1 MNRTKPSNA
10 VRPDG
15 QTSSRWRSDRT
26 RSTALLNH
34 CRELASSTLIE
45 ALPAIMDKLDDAM
58 FDLANRSDDNQQRS
72 VYFESMRH
80 VRVKRAGIE
89 TEFRRVFKESV
100 QATLERLADSNEAS
114 GFSDVSSEDLDLVG
128 EDDLE
133 ETLAVTNMVRKIR
146 TNCKQPLYALDRRI
160 AELLK
165 VDEIEPEN
173 NPFGP
178 ETMCNAFKDACDQI
192 DVDVEVR
199 LVILKLFDQHIG
211 AQLERLYCE
220 INDYLVAEAVLPA
233 IRHNVK
239 AQPNVAQEPG
249 AESSAG
255 PAPDT
260 PAPPPIQHDQ
270 PAIAQPVHVASTNAG
285 LLDALRQIMDVNFVT
300 RNAAHPPSEGQLW
313 LVGQLTHLQ
322 QGDSQGA
329 CEDLASLDVSGVRT
343 GTVNVLRDLKRP
355 TVVNGIGE
363 IDAMMFDVVAMMF
376 DFILDDKKMPAP
388 MKALIGRLQI
398 PMLKVAIL
406 DKAFFARKFHP
417 ARKFLN
423 AIAEAAVGWSE
434 DQDRNDALY
443 AKLEAMVE
451 RVIGEF
457 DERVEV
463 FAEVLAELEKFLEQE
478 ETEAES
484 SANVFADAIQGRERL
499 KLARTKAEE
508 QIQRCLGQPGL
519 YDVVG
524 DFLTSHWKELLFVR
538 YFEEG
543 DTGEGWTEAVQAM
556 DDLVWSVAP
565 KSLDQDRRHLTEV
578 LPGLLRRI
586 RDGMKQLGIPGS
598 TSARFL
604 STLKKLHIAA
614 IRNEPCG
621 DDSDPFTRR
630 SAVGDSDSTSDI
642 VIEDVSSDSIDFHW
656 PEAEPYS
663 VEELSLIKLAIHR
676 ANEVIYGTAASRPE
690 CIGMGTTLVAA
701 QFRDNR
707 LTAAHVGDARLYRLR
722 GDVFQRLTADHSL
735 RQHLVN
741 KGIYT
746 AEEVEQK
753 LHSNVITRAI
763 GPEVSVDVDVQEI
776 ETEPDDL
783 YLLCSDGLTDMV
795 DDVTLSEILS
805 EQHMDLATASR
816 ALVDR
821 ANESGGCDNISVIL
835 ARVIGT
841 GADSKEHGGDSNG
854 AAHVDMYGLTDVGRK
869 RSHNEDHIALDTAHG
884 IAIVA
889 DGMGGCNAG
898 EIASEMAVKII
909 LEALRNGSVDT
920 IGVTSGEGTRTSRI
934 TSEDRLAETTA
945 DASALRRRHGGDI
958 VIEGLGTDIAYEPE
972 EEDEFTDIVRSLD
985 VGSWVE
991 FYHVDGGTTRARLT
1005 WVSPVTGRYL
1015 FTDRKGMKVAD
1026 CTVHGLAMEMKRSSV
1041 AVIEDV
1047 PLFDRI
1053 IGTIK
1058 EHLHADNAQSH

>member
-406 DKAFFARKFHP
+406 DKAFFARKFRGSGSQRRLIRETGSDGRACHRRVRRTRRGVCRGP
-417 ARKFLN
+417 RGARE
-423 AIAEAAVGWSE
+423 ISRTG
-434 DQDRNDALY
+434 RN
-443 AKLEAMVE
+443 
-451 RVIGEF
+451 R
-457 DERVEV
+457 
-463 FAEVLAELEKFLEQE
+463 
-478 ETEAES
+478 
-484 SANVFADAIQGRERL
+484 GREQRKRL
-499 KLARTKAEE
+499 
-508 QIQRCLGQPGL
+508 C
-519 YDVVG
+519 
-524 DFLTSHWKELLFVR
+524 
-538 YFEEG
+538 
-543 DTGEGWTEAVQAM
+543 
-556 DDLVWSVAP
+556 
-565 KSLDQDRRHLTEV
+565 RRHSGPRASQACANQGGGTNPAL
-578 LPGLLRRI
+578 
-586 RDGMKQLGIPGS
+586 S
-598 TSARFL
+598 WSAR
-604 STLKKLHIAA
+604 
-614 IRNEPCG
+614 
-621 DDSDPFTRR
+621 
-630 SAVGDSDSTSDI
+630 
-642 VIEDVSSDSIDFHW
+642 
-656 PEAEPYS
+656 
-663 VEELSLIKLAIHR
+663 
-676 ANEVIYGTAASRPE
+676 
-690 CIGMGTTLVAA
+690 
-701 QFRDNR
+701 
-707 LTAAHVGDARLYRLR
+707 
-722 GDVFQRLTADHSL
+722 
-735 RQHLVN
+735 
-741 KGIYT
+741 
-746 AEEVEQK
+746 
-753 LHSNVITRAI
+753 
-763 GPEVSVDVDVQEI
+763 
-776 ETEPDDL
+776 
-783 YLLCSDGLTDMV
+783 
-795 DDVTLSEILS
+795 
-805 EQHMDLATASR
+805 
-816 ALVDR
+816 
-821 ANESGGCDNISVIL
+821 
-835 ARVIGT
+835 
-841 GADSKEHGGDSNG
+841 
-854 AAHVDMYGLTDVGRK
+854 
-869 RSHNEDHIALDTAHG
+869 
-884 IAIVA
+884 
-889 DGMGGCNAG
+889 
-898 EIASEMAVKII
+898 
-909 LEALRNGSVDT
+909 
-920 IGVTSGEGTRTSRI
+920 
-934 TSEDRLAETTA
+934 
-945 DASALRRRHGGDI
+945 ALRRRRGFSHQSLEGAAFRPLLRGGRHG
-958 VIEGLGTDIAYEPE
+958 
-972 EEDEFTDIVRSLD
+972 
-985 VGSWVE
+985 
-991 FYHVDGGTTRARLT
+991 
-1005 WVSPVTGRYL
+1005 
-1015 FTDRKGMKVAD
+1015 
-1026 CTVHGLAMEMKRSSV
+1026 
-1041 AVIEDV
+1041 
-1047 PLFDRI
+1047 
-1053 IGTIK
+1053 
-1058 EHLHADNAQSH
+1058 